1 MSSNDAVVVFVWMLM
16 RRMRRENGG
25 GGGDHKGFVLQ
36 TIDMRGLGIRGLD
49 PNLFGNA
56 SVMVAAHV
64 LKADETL
71 IVLALAVGR
80 AVRYVVLCSTIL
92 GGRSAYAYAKG
103 QLRPPDADQGTK
115 AKKRY
120 ASLPRIAKMSKS
132 NTISRASSS

>member
-64 LKADETL
+64 PRGRPQAAAAAAEDGERERQGGDGDGDNDDDDDAAAAAGDMAWSVCRLSTL
-71 IVLALAVGR
+71 VHFIYL
-80 AVRYVVLCSTIL
+80 T
-92 GGRSAYAYAKG
+92 
-103 QLRPPDADQGTK
+103 D
-115 AKKRY
+115 
-120 ASLPRIAKMSKS
+120 
-132 NTISRASSS
+132 SRRLH